1 MNAKVDMSDGTIW
14 CQTFTGRAF
23 PLLSPAA
30 ADIDWRDIAASL
42 SKQCRYNGHC
52 HAFYSVAQHSVMAAE
67 FAANP
72 KHWDADDARIFA
84 MAIEAVGRDRLFR
97 AVLLHDAPESYIGD
111 LTTPMKQA
119 MKALGERAKRQAGLR
134 RFGFDAAQKLAVG
147 AAGIAAFDTIEDGIA
162 AAVSAK
168 AGIPWPLG
176 DVVEAAVKRADLRM
190 LGTELRDL
198 MGPAPRPCRMPL
210 GPIPR
215 PTIKPLLPGPAE
227 AQFLDALEH
236 AGLDPRA

>member
-1 MNAKVDMSDGTIW
+1 MNAKVDTSDSAIW

-23 PLLSPAA
+23 PLLSPAP

-52 HAFYSVAQHSVMAAE
+52 QAFYSVAQHSVLAAE

-72 KHWDADDARIFA
+72 KLWDAEDARIFA
-84 MAIEAVGRDRLFR
+84 MAIEAVGHDRLFR

-119 MKALGERAKRQAGLR
+119 MKALGELARRLGSDFGQA
-134 RFGFDAAQKLAVG
+134 ASVG
-147 AAGIAAFDTIEDGIA
+147 GIAAFDTIEDGIA

-168 AGIPWPLG
+168 AGIDWPLG

-198 MGPAPRPCRMPL
+198 MGPAPRPWRMPL
-210 GPIPR
+210 GPIRMPR
-215 PTIKPLLPGPAE
+215 IKPLLPGPAE
-227 AQFLDALEH
+227 ADFLHALEC

>member
-1 MNAKVDMSDGTIW
+1 MNAKVDTSDGTIW

-23 PLLSPAA
+23 PLLAPAP

-52 HAFYSVAQHSVMAAE
+52 QAFYSVAQHSVLSAE

-72 KHWDADDARIFA
+72 KLWDAEDARIFA
-84 MAIEAVGRDRLFR
+84 MAIEAIGHDSLFR

-119 MKALGERAKRQAGLR
+119 MKAAPYH
-134 RFGFDAAQKLAVG
+134 VG
-147 AAGIAAFDTIEDGIA
+147 PKAHIGMGPQGGDGIAAFDAIEDGIA

-168 AGIPWPLG
+168 AGLPWPLG

-198 MGPAPRPCRMPL
+198 MGPAPRPWRMPL

-227 AQFLDALEH
+227 AQFLDALER